1 MLVLA
6 DAGAS
11 LGLARLLVGE
21 LLVFLD
27 QGEGDGQRDL
37 FGAVECGQEVDALDA
52 GARGVV
58 VVPADQLALVGV
70 RLVGDAVVNN
80 EHGVVILDLSH
91 QGLNDLPQVRGG
103 ECALREEA
111 SDLVMADARSH
122 QAGEA
127 RGRSRAKGRDQV
139 IGIEIKKR
147 LVHCRILPNRLN
159 RLRNIS

>member
-1 MLVLA
+1 ML
-6 DAGAS
+6 
-11 LGLARLLVGE
+11 R
-21 LLVFLD
+21 F
-27 QGEGDGQRDL
+27 
-37 FGAVECGQEVDALDA
+37 
-52 GARGVV
+52 
-58 VVPADQLALVGV
+58 
-70 RLVGDAVVNN
+70 DAVIDDENRRFVLYLAN
-80 EHGVVILDLSH
+80 HRLDE
-91 QGLNDLPQVRGG
+91 LPQVGG
-103 ECALREEA
+103 SKIFLGQEP